1 MKTKISRLC
10 CESCNWIE
18 KTENYL
24 VFKTEHFEGVS
35 HNFISHKKI
44 ETYLS
49 KNSSKFEVTLRDKI
63 NNNDTILDVDD
74 QEVVDLFLEIQ
85 IVFDLFKV
93 WIFWQFYK

>member
-1 MKTKISRLC
+1 MVHPTITYH
-10 CESCNWIE
+10 I
-18 KTENYL
+18 
-24 VFKTEHFEGVS
+24 
-35 HNFISHKKI
+35 KKI

-49 KNSSKFEVTLRDKI
+49 KNSSKSEVTLRDKI
-63 NNNDTILDVDD
+63 NSNDTILDVDD